1 MTTQLTIP
9 WDLKYKFAMGGW
21 TSNLKGFMYAIR
33 EKYGAT
39 AALEIHEKLCKR
51 ADRVK
56 NMTNAILNVFQLEG
70 NDAETM
76 GKWWDLYFEICG
88 IEGTILE
95 RSKTIARTKI
105 TKCPFKTDPKD
116 LSEWVLIWF
125 NLVVKTINPKATV
138 ERPIGMCAGDPHCE
152 YIFKLEE

>member
-1 MTTQLTIP
+1 
-9 WDLKYKFAMGGW
+9 MGGW
-21 TSNLKGFMYAIR
+21 TSNLKGFLYAIR
-33 EKYGAT
+33 EEYGAS
-39 AALEIHEKLCKR
+39 AALEIHERLCNME
-51 ADRVK
+51 DRVK

-76 GKWWDLYFEICG
+76 GKWWDLYCEICG

-116 LSEWVLIWF
+116 LSEW
-125 NLVVKTINPKATV
+125 NLPFYNIIAKTINPKATF
-138 ERPIGMCAGDPHCE
+138 ERPKAMCEGDPHCE
-152 YIFKLEE
+152 YVWKIEE